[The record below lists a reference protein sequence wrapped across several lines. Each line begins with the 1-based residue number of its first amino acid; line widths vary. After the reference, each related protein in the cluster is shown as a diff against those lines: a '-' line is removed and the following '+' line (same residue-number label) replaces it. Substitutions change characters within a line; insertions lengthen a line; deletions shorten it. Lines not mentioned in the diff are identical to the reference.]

1 MQLLTFLWYGLACLG
16 LWGMKS
22 RPPVVPVPKVEAREK
37 RLVRL
42 FLVLVVVLPMV
53 GVLVKDYPAVKVPTV
68 LNFATW
74 GAAGFVLFG
83 IALLKALAECRG
95 TINSGLPK
103 A

>member
-1 MQLLTFLWYGLACLG
+1 

-22 RPPVVPVPKVEAREK
+22 RPPAVPVPKVEAREK

-53 GVLVKDYPAVKVPTV
+53 GVLVKDYPAVKVPTM
-68 LNFATW
+68 LNFVTW

-83 IALLKALAECRG
+83 IALLKALAEWRG
-95 TINSGLPK
+95 QQS
-103 A
+103 

>member
-1 MQLLTFLWYGLACLG
+1 M
-16 LWGMKS
+16 
-22 RPPVVPVPKVEAREK
+22 
-37 RLVRL
+37 

-53 GVLVKDYPAVKVPTV
+53 GVMVKDYPVVKVPTV

-83 IALLKALAECRG
+83 IALLKALAEWRG
-95 TINSGLPK
+95 TRSSCLPK